1 MNYNPYLIIITI
13 FITILSIYY
22 NKIFVKTY
30 KTIRSHINMI
40 YIIIIS
46 INAIYYWFKYKDG
59 SPTNIGLKDNT
70 DPITNKDVEMISDII
85 KNKRAVTPLMK
96 KTVAAKQSWKC
107 GICGRLLDETFEV
120 DHIVPLYQGGTN
132 SIDNLMALDPICH
145 KKKTFKQ
152 QYSNL

>member
-1 MNYNPYLIIITI
+1 MNYNPYLILISIVVI
-13 FITILSIYY
+13 VFSIYY
-22 NKIFVKTY
+22 RKIFTKTY
-30 KTIRSHINMI
+30 KTIKSHINMI

-46 INAIYYWFKYKDG
+46 INAIYYWFKVKDT
-59 SPTNIGLKDNT
+59 SQINNDYTTNSSHAKNNNLDL
-70 DPITNKDVEMISDII
+70 ISDMI

-120 DHIVPLYQGGTN
+120 DHIVPLYMGGTN
-132 SIDNLMALDPICH
+132 STDNLMALDPICH